1 MLARLGKAVIASTAL
16 LIALG
21 SAVPTAYAQDVAA
34 PIALPAVSQDD
45 VLAACT
51 AEGATEANCKAV
63 IAAYFAYLQSTGQDI
78 QAAVATLVV
87 ALAEAD
93 VAVPGIKEVVV
104 AAITEIANTYAD
116 PTTQAAILEIAQTIE
131 DGGVPDTGAIGIS
144 PA

>member
-1 MLARLGKAVIASTAL
+1 MLARFGTALIAASAL

-21 SAVPTAYAQDVAA
+21 STVPAVYAQDVAA
-34 PIALPAVSQDD
+34 PIALPAVTQDQ
-45 VLAACT
+45 VLAACSG
-51 AEGATEANCKAV
+51 AGATEAGCKAM
-63 IAAYFAYLQSTGQDI
+63 ITAYFDYLKATGGDI

-93 VAVPGIKEVVV
+93 VKVPEIKEVVV

-116 PTTQAAILEIAQTIE
+116 PAQKDDILEIAQTIE
-131 DGGVPDTGAIGIS
+131 DGGTPDTGSIGNS